1 MTVLAPSRGLD
12 LVLAALVSGAAL
24 IGLFQTEAAPSP
36 PPDLP
41 AGSAAYRP
49 DGGQSLGPAGQG
61 LPNALTRL
69 NLGHRVDFKTTP
81 TFLLEALPGL
91 GPKKAEQVR
100 ANGCLD
106 RRARA
111 ALQNL
116 VNETCARNNP

>member
-1 MTVLAPSRGLD
+1 MTALSPSRGLD
-12 LVLAALVSGAAL
+12 LILVALVSGAAL
-24 IGLFQTEAAPSP
+24 IGLFQTGESLPP

-41 AGSAAYRP
+41 AGPASYRP
-49 DGGQSLGPAGQG
+49 DGGQRLGPAGQG

-69 NLGHRVDFKTTP
+69 NLGRRVDLQTTP
-81 TFLLEALPGL
+81 AFLLAALPGL

-116 VNETCARNNP
+116 VTETCARNNP